1 MNKDGECG
9 VYENMYLDSYT
20 YTYRRYRRYRTVG
33 RYRRY
38 QVLLYRSTGFIGTVG
53 TYDGLSLFPDIKLM
67 KIETRLN
74 AAATSFWKLYHR
86 GLRKEH
92 ATVAMIRA
100 VDAAWQDI
108 RDVLL
113 TTGLNA
119 RHILSYFAALIFTS
133 IPHGFTSLARLCL
146 RTNFATREEERAQ
159 RNRNDYVLALN
170 NSFALFWRQIHDL
183 GWFHYFEDIFDDA
196 FYEGVREYVK
206 NTCSGCYDEPTF
218 MKVDSWKHTIL
229 FPWLRSVRCYSN
241 LQERLLL
248 QAFGS
253 LFVDEAYVDSR
264 MSEMYDIIT
273 EFPESSSAVF
283 DLKGPLSRTRRHRR
297 LAHSVHATLQHRLLH
312 PGANT
317 SQIMDVYISTVK
329 VLGMLDPLGLLL
341 DTAARSVREYL
352 KKRNDTVHCV
362 VASLT
367 DELDG
372 ELYQELHQTNL
383 VQSESCIEPD
393 SSAKTSSCELK
404 LLPLLVSIY
413 GSTKVF
419 VNEYR
424 FILCNKYVAVAR
436 VHDHA
441 SICKSAGCSDVHPAI
456 L

>member
-1 MNKDGECG
+1 
-9 VYENMYLDSYT
+9 
-20 YTYRRYRRYRTVG
+20 
-33 RYRRY
+33 
-38 QVLLYRSTGFIGTVG
+38 
-53 TYDGLSLFPDIKLM
+53 M

-133 IPHGFTSLARLCL
+133 IPHGFTSLARLFL
-146 RTNFATREEERAQ
+146 RTNLATREEERPQ